1 MNYKKGLPNQDLNFL
16 SLNNKMVYVMIFFC
30 SIGLLKMVDR
40 FYISLFKNGFFV
52 LLHIYKDLLFIIRI
66 IKMDRQKQVERKKQ
80 IQSKI
85 RYIEGQKKN
94 GRRTAELKQLKKEL
108 VEINSIVDY
117 SSSSNSSR
125 SSKRG
130 SSSSSSSSSNG
141 SSSSSSSI
149 SSGSSSSS
157 IGSSSISSS
166 SNSYIN
172 TANDDD
178 DDFQDFF
185 NNMEDPE
192 VANLNKIQMLKN
204 FYLFVIAKSKFLL
217 FEIINNLY

>member
-1 MNYKKGLPNQDLNFL
+1 
-16 SLNNKMVYVMIFFC
+16 MIFFC

-52 LLHIYKDLLFIIRI
+52 LLHIYKDFFLIKFRI
-66 IKMDRQKQVERKKQ
+66 IKMDRRNQVERKKQ

-85 RYIEGQKKN
+85 RYIEGLKKN
-94 GRRTAELKQLKKEL
+94 GRRTAELKELKKEL
-108 VEINSIVDY
+108 SEINFIVDY
-117 SSSSNSSR
+117 SSSSNSRIGSVANPRGSSSSR
-125 SSKRG
+125 SSSSG
-130 SSSSSSSSSNG
+130 SNSSGSSSSINSSSSSSSSS
-141 SSSSSSSI
+141 SSI
-149 SSGSSSSS
+149 
-157 IGSSSISSS
+157 
-166 SNSYIN
+166 NCYIN

-192 VANLNKIQMLKN
+192 VANLNKIQMLKD

>member
-1 MNYKKGLPNQDLNFL
+1 MF
-16 SLNNKMVYVMIFFC
+16 FFC

-108 VEINSIVDY
+108 AEINSIVDY

-130 SSSSSSSSSNG
+130 SSSSSSSSNG

>member
-1 MNYKKGLPNQDLNFL
+1 MF
-16 SLNNKMVYVMIFFC
+16 FFC

-130 SSSSSSSSSNG
+130 SSSSSSSNG

-172 TANDDD
+172 TANDD

>member
-1 MNYKKGLPNQDLNFL
+1 MF
-16 SLNNKMVYVMIFFC
+16 FFC

-52 LLHIYKDLLFIIRI
+52 LLHIYKDLLFIRI

-125 SSKRG
+125 SSNRG
-130 SSSSSSSSSNG
+130 SSSSSSNSSSG
-141 SSSSSSSI
+141 
-149 SSGSSSSS
+149 SGSSSSS
-157 IGSSSISSS
+157 GSGSSSINSSSISSS
-166 SNSYIN
+166 SINSYIN
-172 TANDDD
+172 TANDLDD

>member
-1 MNYKKGLPNQDLNFL
+1 MF
-16 SLNNKMVYVMIFFC
+16 FFC

-125 SSKRG
+125 SSNRG
-130 SSSSSSSSSNG
+130 SSSSSSSSNG

-149 SSGSSSSS
+149 SSGSSSS
-157 IGSSSISSS
+157 INSSSISSS

>member
-1 MNYKKGLPNQDLNFL
+1 MF
-16 SLNNKMVYVMIFFC
+16 FFC

-52 LLHIYKDLLFIIRI
+52 LLHIYKDLLFIRI

-130 SSSSSSSSSNG
+130 SSSSSSNSSSG
-141 SSSSSSSI
+141 
-149 SSGSSSSS
+149 SGSSSSS
-157 IGSSSISSS
+157 GSGSSSSINSSSISSS
-166 SNSYIN
+166 FNSYIN
-172 TANDDD
+172 TANDLDD

>member
-1 MNYKKGLPNQDLNFL
+1 M
-16 SLNNKMVYVMIFFC
+16 
-30 SIGLLKMVDR
+30 
-40 FYISLFKNGFFV
+40 
-52 LLHIYKDLLFIIRI
+52 DLLFKKFRI
-66 IKMDRQKQVERKKQ
+66 IKMDRRKQVERKKQ

-85 RYIEGQKKN
+85 RYIEGKKKN
-94 GRRTAELKQLKKEL
+94 GYRTAELKQLKKEL

-125 SSKRG
+125 SSNQD

-141 SSSSSSSI
+141 SSSSSNG
-149 SSGSSSSS
+149 SGSSSS
-157 IGSSSISSS
+157 IHSSSISSS

-172 TANDDD
+172 TANDD

>member
-1 MNYKKGLPNQDLNFL
+1 
-16 SLNNKMVYVMIFFC
+16 
-30 SIGLLKMVDR
+30 MVDR

-192 VANLNKIQMLKN
+192 VANLNKIQMLKD

>member
-1 MNYKKGLPNQDLNFL
+1 MF
-16 SLNNKMVYVMIFFC
+16 FFC

-141 SSSSSSSI
+141 SSSSI
-149 SSGSSSSS
+149 N
-157 IGSSSISSS
+157 SSSISSS

-172 TANDDD
+172 TANDD

>member
-1 MNYKKGLPNQDLNFL
+1 MF
-16 SLNNKMVYVMIFFC
+16 FFC

-66 IKMDRQKQVERKKQ
+66 IKMDHQKQVERKKQ

>member
-1 MNYKKGLPNQDLNFL
+1 MF
-16 SLNNKMVYVMIFFC
+16 FFC

-52 LLHIYKDLLFIIRI
+52 LLHIYKDLIFIRI

-192 VANLNKIQMLKN
+192 VANLNKIQMLKD

>member
-52 LLHIYKDLLFIIRI
+52 LLHIYKDLLFIKFRI
-66 IKMDRQKQVERKKQ
+66 IKMDHKKQVERKKQ

-108 VEINSIVDY
+108 VELNSIVDY

-141 SSSSSSSI
+141 SSSSI
-149 SSGSSSSS
+149 N
-157 IGSSSISSS
+157 SSSISSS

-217 FEIINNLY
+217 FEIINILY

>member
-1 MNYKKGLPNQDLNFL
+1 MF
-16 SLNNKMVYVMIFFC
+16 FFC

-94 GRRTAELKQLKKEL
+94 GRRTAELKELKKEL

-192 VANLNKIQMLKN
+192 VANLNKIQMLKD

>member
-1 MNYKKGLPNQDLNFL
+1 MF
-16 SLNNKMVYVMIFFC
+16 FFC

-52 LLHIYKDLLFIIRI
+52 LLHIYKDLIFIRI

-125 SSKRG
+125 SSNRG

-149 SSGSSSSS
+149 SSGSSSS
-157 IGSSSISSS
+157 INSSSISSS

-204 FYLFVIAKSKFLL
+204 FYLFVISKSKFLL
-217 FEIINNLY
+217 F

>member
-1 MNYKKGLPNQDLNFL
+1 MF
-16 SLNNKMVYVMIFFC
+16 FFC

-94 GRRTAELKQLKKEL
+94 GRRTAELKELKKEL
-108 VEINSIVDY
+108 SEINSIVDY
-117 SSSSNSSR
+117 SSSSNSSI
-125 SSKRG
+125 SSVANPRG
-130 SSSSSSSSSNG
+130 SSSSSSN
-141 SSSSSSSI
+141 SSSSSGSGCSSSI
-149 SSGSSSSS
+149 IRSSSSS
-157 IGSSSISSS
+157 RSSSI
-166 SNSYIN
+166 NSYIN

>member
-1 MNYKKGLPNQDLNFL
+1 MF
-16 SLNNKMVYVMIFFC
+16 FFC

-52 LLHIYKDLLFIIRI
+52 LLHIYKDLLFIRI

-130 SSSSSSSSSNG
+130 SSSSSSNSSSG
-141 SSSSSSSI
+141 
-149 SSGSSSSS
+149 SGSSSSS
-157 IGSSSISSS
+157 GSGSSSSINSSS
-166 SNSYIN
+166 SSSDSSINSYIN
-172 TANDDD
+172 TANDLDD

-192 VANLNKIQMLKN
+192 VANLNKIQMLKD

>member
-1 MNYKKGLPNQDLNFL
+1 MF
-16 SLNNKMVYVMIFFC
+16 FFC

-130 SSSSSSSSSNG
+130 SSSSCSSSSNG

>member
-1 MNYKKGLPNQDLNFL
+1 MF
-16 SLNNKMVYVMIFFC
+16 FFC

-52 LLHIYKDLLFIIRI
+52 LLHIYKDLLFIRI

-130 SSSSSSSSSNG
+130 SSSSSSISSNG

-157 IGSSSISSS
+157 IGSSSISSSS

-192 VANLNKIQMLKN
+192 VANLNKIQMLKD

>member
-1 MNYKKGLPNQDLNFL
+1 
-16 SLNNKMVYVMIFFC
+16 MIFFC

-130 SSSSSSSSSNG
+130 SSSSSSSSNG

-157 IGSSSISSS
+157 ISSGSSSISSS

>member
-1 MNYKKGLPNQDLNFL
+1 MF
-16 SLNNKMVYVMIFFC
+16 FFC

-52 LLHIYKDLLFIIRI
+52 LLHIYKDLLFIRI

-130 SSSSSSSSSNG
+130 SSSSSSNSSSGSG
-141 SSSSSSSI
+141 SSR

-157 IGSSSISSS
+157 GSGSSSINSISSS
-166 SNSYIN
+166 SINSYIN
-172 TANDDD
+172 TANDLDD

-192 VANLNKIQMLKN
+192 VANLNKIQMLKD

>member
-1 MNYKKGLPNQDLNFL
+1 MF
-16 SLNNKMVYVMIFFC
+16 FFC

-125 SSKRG
+125 SSNRG
-130 SSSSSSSSSNG
+130 SRSGSSSSSSNG
-141 SSSSSSSI
+141 SSSSSNG
-149 SSGSSSSS
+149 SGSSSSINS
-157 IGSSSISSS
+157 SSSSI
-166 SNSYIN
+166 NSYIN

>member
-1 MNYKKGLPNQDLNFL
+1 MF
-16 SLNNKMVYVMIFFC
+16 FFC

-94 GRRTAELKQLKKEL
+94 GRRTAELKELKKEL
-108 VEINSIVDY
+108 AEINSIVDY
-117 SSSSNSSR
+117 SSSSNSSIN
-125 SSKRG
+125 SVANPRG
-130 SSSSSSSSSNG
+130 SISSSSSSNG
-141 SSSSSSSI
+141 SGSSSSINSSSSSSSSI
-149 SSGSSSSS
+149 S
-157 IGSSSISSS
+157 
-166 SNSYIN
+166 SYIN

>member
-1 MNYKKGLPNQDLNFL
+1 MF
-16 SLNNKMVYVMIFFC
+16 FFC

-52 LLHIYKDLLFIIRI
+52 LLHIYKDLIFIRI

-130 SSSSSSSSSNG
+130 SSSSNG

-149 SSGSSSSS
+149 SSGSS
-157 IGSSSISSS
+157 SSSISSS

-204 FYLFVIAKSKFLL
+204 FYLFVISKSKFLL

>member
-1 MNYKKGLPNQDLNFL
+1 
-16 SLNNKMVYVMIFFC
+16 
-30 SIGLLKMVDR
+30 MVDR

-52 LLHIYKDLLFIIRI
+52 LLHIYKDLIFIRI

-125 SSKRG
+125 SSNRG

-192 VANLNKIQMLKN
+192 VANLNKIQMLKD

>member
-1 MNYKKGLPNQDLNFL
+1 MF
-16 SLNNKMVYVMIFFC
+16 FFC

-141 SSSSSSSI
+141 SSSSSN
-149 SSGSSSSS
+149 GSSSS
-157 IGSSSISSS
+157 INSSS
-166 SNSYIN
+166 SSSSSYIN
-172 TANDDD
+172 TANDD

-204 FYLFVIAKSKFLL
+204 FYLFVIA
-217 FEIINNLY
+217 

>member
-1 MNYKKGLPNQDLNFL
+1 MF
-16 SLNNKMVYVMIFFC
+16 FFC

-108 VEINSIVDY
+108 SEINSIVDY

-130 SSSSSSSSSNG
+130 SSSSSSSSNG

-149 SSGSSSSS
+149 SSGSSSS
-157 IGSSSISSS
+157 INSSSISSS

>member
-1 MNYKKGLPNQDLNFL
+1 MF
-16 SLNNKMVYVMIFFC
+16 FFC

-108 VEINSIVDY
+108 AEINSIVDY

>member
-1 MNYKKGLPNQDLNFL
+1 MF
-16 SLNNKMVYVMIFFC
+16 FFC

-52 LLHIYKDLLFIIRI
+52 LLHIYKDLLFIRI

-125 SSKRG
+125 SSNRG
-130 SSSSSSSSSNG
+130 SSSSSSKSSSG
-141 SSSSSSSI
+141 
-149 SSGSSSSS
+149 SGSSSS
-157 IGSSSISSS
+157 INSSSISSS
-166 SNSYIN
+166 FNSYIN
-172 TANDDD
+172 TANDLDD

>member
-1 MNYKKGLPNQDLNFL
+1 MF
-16 SLNNKMVYVMIFFC
+16 FFC

-52 LLHIYKDLLFIIRI
+52 LLHIYKDLLFIRI

-108 VEINSIVDY
+108 AEINSIVDY

-149 SSGSSSSS
+149 SSGSS
-157 IGSSSISSS
+157 SSSISSS

>member
-1 MNYKKGLPNQDLNFL
+1 MF
-16 SLNNKMVYVMIFFC
+16 FFC
-30 SIGLLKMVDR
+30 SIGLFKMVDR

-130 SSSSSSSSSNG
+130 SSSSSSSSNG
-141 SSSSSSSI
+141 SSSSS
-149 SSGSSSSS
+149 GSSSS
-157 IGSSSISSS
+157 INSSSISRS

-172 TANDDD
+172 TANDD

>member
-1 MNYKKGLPNQDLNFL
+1 
-16 SLNNKMVYVMIFFC
+16 MIFFC

-94 GRRTAELKQLKKEL
+94 GRRTAELKELKKEL
-108 VEINSIVDY
+108 AEINSIVDY

-130 SSSSSSSSSNG
+130 SSSSSNG

>member
-1 MNYKKGLPNQDLNFL
+1 MF
-16 SLNNKMVYVMIFFC
+16 FFC

-125 SSKRG
+125 SSNRG
-130 SSSSSSSSSNG
+130 SSSSSSSNG
-141 SSSSSSSI
+141 SSSSS
-149 SSGSSSSS
+149 GSSSSINS
-157 IGSSSISSS
+157 GSSSISSS

-192 VANLNKIQMLKN
+192 VANLNKIQMLKD

>member
-1 MNYKKGLPNQDLNFL
+1 MF
-16 SLNNKMVYVMIFFC
+16 FFC

-52 LLHIYKDLLFIIRI
+52 LLHIYKDLIFIRI

-130 SSSSSSSSSNG
+130 SSSSSNG

-157 IGSSSISSS
+157 IGSSSISSSS

-192 VANLNKIQMLKN
+192 VANLNKIQMLKD

>member
-1 MNYKKGLPNQDLNFL
+1 MF
-16 SLNNKMVYVMIFFC
+16 FFC

-130 SSSSSSSSSNG
+130 SSSSSND

-157 IGSSSISSS
+157 ISSGSSSISSS

-172 TANDDD
+172 TANEDD

>member
-1 MNYKKGLPNQDLNFL
+1 MF
-16 SLNNKMVYVMIFFC
+16 FFC

-52 LLHIYKDLLFIIRI
+52 LLHIYKDLLFIRI

-130 SSSSSSSSSNG
+130 SSSSSSG
-141 SSSSSSSI
+141 SSI

-157 IGSSSISSS
+157 ISSGSSSSSISSS

>member
-1 MNYKKGLPNQDLNFL
+1 
-16 SLNNKMVYVMIFFC
+16 
-30 SIGLLKMVDR
+30 MVDR

-52 LLHIYKDLLFIIRI
+52 LLHIYKDLIFIRI

-130 SSSSSSSSSNG
+130 SSSSSNG
-141 SSSSSSSI
+141 SSS
-149 SSGSSSSS
+149 
-157 IGSSSISSS
+157 SSSISSS

-178 DDFQDFF
+178 EDFQDFF